1 MTAFWSNPTTKR
13 WCSDMARNDP
23 GFSARARR
31 WYKLH
36 VLNCISTL
44 RELGSQ
50 PVATGLTVTVVGI
63 ALALP
68 ASLNILVQS
77 GRNLAGGWE
86 SVRDFSVY
94 MEPGTELDRAR
105 SLADELKTMAA
116 IESVSVT
123 AADTALEDF
132 RESSGLGEVLDSLGS
147 NPLPHTL
154 VVRPVDT
161 AGADELLD
169 IKSQISEQDDVDMVK
184 IDTAWV
190 ERLNA
195 ILDFLRRIVLLASLL
210 LIAAVVI
217 IIGNTIRLDI
227 QNHRDEIEVLKL
239 LGASDGFVRRP
250 FLYVGLWY
258 GLIGGCIALLVLV
271 LGGLVLSG
279 PLQRLLGL
287 YGAEVNLLGMDGATT
302 LAVFGGG
309 ILSGWGGAWTAVARH
324 LSAIQPK

>member
-1 MTAFWSNPTTKR
+1 
-13 WCSDMARNDP
+13 MARNDP
-23 GFSARARR
+23 GFVARTRR

-36 VLNCISTL
+36 VLNCVSTL

-50 PVATGLTVTVVGI
+50 PVATGLTVTVIGI

-68 ASLNILVQS
+68 ASLNILVQN
-77 GRNLAGGWE
+77 GRSLAGGWE
-86 SVRDFSVY
+86 SVRDFSIY
-94 MEPGTELDRAR
+94 MEPGTALKRAETFAAEL
-105 SLADELKTMAA
+105 EKMEN
-116 IESVSVT
+116 IESVNVT
-123 AADTALEDF
+123 SADRALEDF
-132 RESSGLGEVLDSLGS
+132 RESSGLGEVIDSLGS

-161 AGADELLD
+161 AGTNELLD
-169 IKSQISEQDDVDMVK
+169 IETRISGYEGVDMVK

-195 ILDFLRRIVLLASLL
+195 ILDFMRRIVLLASLL
-210 LIAAVVI
+210 LVVAVVI
-217 IIGNTIRLDI
+217 IVGNTIRLDI

-271 LGGLVLSG
+271 AGGWILSG
-279 PLQRLLGL
+279 PLERLIGL
-287 YGAEVNLLGMDGATT
+287 YTTEIDLLGMDLATSA
-302 LAVFGGG
+302 AVFTGG

>member
-1 MTAFWSNPTTKR
+1 
-13 WCSDMARNDP
+13 MARNNP
-23 GFSARARR
+23 GFIGRARR
-31 WYKLH
+31 WYRLH
-36 VLNCISTL
+36 ILNSAATL

-50 PVATGLTVTVVGI
+50 PIATGLTVTVIGI

-68 ASLNILVQS
+68 ASLNILVQN

-86 SVRDFSVY
+86 SVRDFSIY
-94 MEPGTELDRAR
+94 MEPGTALTSAQ
-105 SLADELKTMAA
+105 SLADELEEMEA
-116 IESVSVT
+116 IQSVSVT
-123 AADTALEDF
+123 PADTALEDF
-132 RESSGLGEVLDSLGS
+132 RESSGLGEALDSLGS

-154 VVRPVDT
+154 VVRPGDS
-161 AGADELLD
+161 AGADELQD
-169 IKSQISEQDDVDMVK
+169 IETQISENDDVDMVK

-195 ILDFLRRIVLLASLL
+195 ILDFLRRIVLMASLL

-217 IIGNTIRLDI
+217 IVGNTIRLDI

-258 GLIGGCIALLVLV
+258 GLIGSCIALLVLFM
-271 LGGLVLSG
+271 GGWILSG
-279 PLQRLLGL
+279 PLQRLIGL
-287 YGAEVNLLGMDGATT
+287 YSTEINLLGMDWATA